1 MRVHV
6 FGNCPSP
13 AVASYCLRK
22 AASVNKTTNVSD
34 IVEFVNRNC
43 YVDDGL
49 VSLATPKE
57 AIDLLQ
63 RTRESLQT
71 GGNLR
76 LHKIASNSKE
86 VMDAFEHQDRAN
98 NFKDIDLCVDELP
111 THQSL
116 GLNWEL
122 ETDTFTYKVSPEE
135 NPFCT

>member
-1 MRVHV
+1 MEKVLERKHAEIAPPLGQEEERGTYL
-6 FGNCPSP
+6 FLGLSP
-13 AVASYCLRK
+13 
-22 AASVNKTTNVSD
+22 TN
-34 IVEFVNRNC
+34 F

-49 VSLATPKE
+49 VSLATPRE

-86 VMDAFEHQDRAN
+86 VMDAFEQQDRAN

-122 ETDTFTYKVSPEE
+122 ETDTFTYKFLQKRNLSADEDYYPS
-135 NPFCT
+135 